1 LVTSAIF
8 LGQKTQIF
16 EELVRMVKGMNRSV
30 QILLVLLAMGGCA
43 GIYLLYNAL
52 YNVILDSKYVD
63 HFHVEVRRGTHPTEL
78 EISGEVANSG
88 TVVRTVS
95 EKKKARTIIVKVH
108 LALAGLDKSNT
119 SARFDYVLSVPD
131 SVNEV
136 RFGRSSTL
144 IWKRGASPTTPISK

>member
-1 LVTSAIF
+1 
-8 LGQKTQIF
+8 
-16 EELVRMVKGMNRSV
+16 MVKGMTMNRFV
-30 QILLVLLAMGGCA
+30 QILLLLLAMGGCA
-43 GIYLLYNAL
+43 GMYWLYNAL

-63 HFHVEVRRGTHPTEL
+63 HFHVEERRGTHPTEL

-95 EKKKARTIIVKVH
+95 EKKKGETIIVKVH

-119 SARFDYVLSVPD
+119 SAGFDYVLSVPD

-136 RFGRSSTL
+136 RFGHSSTL
-144 IWKRGASPTTPISK
+144 IWKRGASPAQP